1 MPRWLVFPVCLV
13 AFTPPAFMLWVFASH
28 LALQKL
34 PSWDFDLD
42 MVVGVV
48 CGGLIAC
55 GAAMMIDRPAHS
67 ASG

>member
-1 MPRWLVFPVCLV
+1 
-13 AFTPPAFMLWVFASH
+13 MLWVFASH

-67 ASG
+67 ANG